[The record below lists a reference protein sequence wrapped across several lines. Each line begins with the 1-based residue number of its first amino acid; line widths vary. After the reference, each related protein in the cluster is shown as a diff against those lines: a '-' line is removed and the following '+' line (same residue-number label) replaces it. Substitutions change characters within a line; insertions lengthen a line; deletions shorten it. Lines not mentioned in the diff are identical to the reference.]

1 MEEDLHSPFVD
12 AWMVRIGR
20 GLPPERLVRI
30 FEHALAAIWQ
40 RCRVT
45 LGEVTLGAIVDRV
58 LHHASEKF
66 PVLAPL
72 EVEPTG
78 VGFDHLRENA
88 RTLDRDQLAE
98 GIRFVLVHFL
108 GLLGTLTAEVLTPAL
123 HAELSQVALDEA
135 QGQRT
140 YPADKPGEDEK
151 P

>member
-12 AWMVRIGR
+12 AWMAGIGR
-20 GLPPERLVRI
+20 GLPSEHLVRI
-30 FEHALAAIWQ
+30 FEHALVAMWQ

-58 LHHASEKF
+58 LHHASETF

-72 EVEPTG
+72 KVEPTG
-78 VGFDHLRENA
+78 VVFDHLRENA
-88 RTLDRDQLAE
+88 GTLDRDQLSE
-98 GIRFVLVHFL
+98 GIRFVLIHFL

-123 HAELSQVALDEA
+123 YAELSRVALDEP
-135 QGQRT
+135 QGQRP